1 MLNYIFNV
9 IKLFYGYYLMTWLF
23 QSLLIKILLG
33 LFYKDDDSTFL
44 MYFTYRWL
52 MLLTNNI
59 SFSLL

>member
-44 MYFTYRWL
+44 MSFTYRWL

-59 SFSLL
+59 SFSSL